1 METSKNT
8 SSLKENLLNIYYLHK
23 LKILTAIFFLITFL
37 IVILVFKINN
47 EKKNNLAAENYI
59 KAGLYLASGKEEE
72 SKKIFEKIIN
82 SKNKFYSLLSFN
94 TLLEKNLISDEKK
107 ILEYFNFFEEMNL
120 TNEQNDL
127 ISFKK
132 GLFLIE
138 ANNKDQGQ
146 RILRDLINKE
156 SQFKSLA
163 KDAITK

>member
-37 IVILVFKINN
+37 IVILILKINN
-47 EKKNNLAAENYI
+47 EKKNDLAAENYI

-72 SKKIFEKIIN
+72 SKKIFEKIII

-107 ILEYFNFFEEMNL
+107 ILEYFNLFEEMNL

-138 ANNKDQGQ
+138 TNNKDQGQ
-146 RILRDLINKE
+146 RILKDLINKE

-163 KDAITK
+163 KDVITK

>member
-37 IVILVFKINN
+37 IVILVLKINN

-107 ILEYFNFFEEMNL
+107 ILEYFDFFEEMNL

-163 KDAITK
+163 KDVITK

>member
-23 LKILTAIFFLITFL
+23 LKILNAIFFLITFL
-37 IVILVFKINN
+37 IVILVLKINN

-107 ILEYFNFFEEMNL
+107 ILEYFDFFEEMNL

-163 KDAITK
+163 KDVITK